1 MRRLLLIASPDLWS
15 TGHGADHPLKPER
28 LRRTY
33 ELLDEYGALQA
44 PNVRLAQPRPATD
57 EELALFHTP
66 DYIDA
71 VRRLS
76 AGDPGVDAGGYGF
89 GPGDNPVFPG
99 MDEVERLK
107 VGGALV
113 GAEALLRGDCDVA
126 FHFAGGMHHAWRN
139 EASGFCVYNDP
150 VVAIEWLRRQG
161 HRVAYVDVDVHHGDG
176 VQFAFYD
183 TDQVLTISLHQ
194 DGRTLFP
201 GTGAVDEIGRGA
213 GEGFSVNVPLPPYTG
228 DEDYLWA
235 FDQVVPPLL
244 ARFKPDLLV
253 TQLGVDTHALDPLA
267 QLRLTTHGQ
276 STVFQSLARL
286 APSRWL
292 ALGGGG
298 YELDVVPRAWAL
310 AFAAMGGLTLP
321 DELPPHYRDRYGSE
335 RLHDR
340 AVPWVDETIAE
351 RVHDRV
357 EDVVGKVKA
366 LHGLA

>member
-1 MRRLLLIASPDLWS
+1 MRLLLIASPDLWS
-15 TGHGADHPLKPER
+15 TGHGPDHPLKPER

-33 ELLDEYGALQA
+33 ELLDEYGALRA
-44 PNVRLAQPRPATD
+44 PNVQLAPPRPAQD
-57 EELALFHTP
+57 AELSLFHTS
-66 DYIDA
+66 DYLDA

-76 AGDPGVDAGGYGF
+76 ARDPDVDAGAYGF
-89 GPGDNPVFPG
+89 GPGDNPIFPH
-99 MDEVERLK
+99 MDEIERLK

-113 GAEALLRGDCDVA
+113 GVEALLRGDCDVA

-139 EASGFCVYNDP
+139 QASGFCVYNDP
-150 VVAIEWLRRQG
+150 VIAIEGLRREG

-244 ARFKPDLLV
+244 SRYKPDFLV

-267 QLRLTTHGQ
+267 QLQLTTHGQ
-276 STVFQSLARL
+276 SAVFQRLAKL
-286 APSRWL
+286 APSCWL

-310 AFAAMGGLTLP
+310 AFSAMGGLALP
-321 DELPPHYRDRYGSE
+321 DELPPRYRARYGGE
-335 RLHDR
+335 RLHDT
-340 AVPWVDETIAE
+340 AVPRVDEIIAG
-351 RVHDRV
+351 RVRDRV
-357 EDVVGKVKA
+357 EDVVNKVKA
-366 LHGLA
+366 LHGLQ